1 MNSSP
6 YKLNYLCQLG
16 SVNEM
21 CQNYD
26 QRTKVDANHPNTSEA
41 LAKAQSNLEAIQVYP
56 NDPSKPNKES
66 AQAQVS
72 FRFFN

>member
-1 MNSSP
+1 
-6 YKLNYLCQLG
+6 
-16 SVNEM
+16 M